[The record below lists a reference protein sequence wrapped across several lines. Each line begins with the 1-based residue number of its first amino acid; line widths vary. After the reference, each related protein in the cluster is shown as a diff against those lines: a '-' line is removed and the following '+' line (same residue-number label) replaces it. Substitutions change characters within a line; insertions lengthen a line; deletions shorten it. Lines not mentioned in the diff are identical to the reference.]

1 LIGKP
6 DHENFLLFAEEIMTD
21 VAKLSEATFQI
32 EVLESSL
39 PVLVDF
45 TAVWCGPCKM
55 LDPLVKQL
63 AQDWEGKVKVV
74 KLDVDDSPQLA
85 MDYQVMGVPT
95 LMLFKGGRPV
105 ERVTGY
111 QPKDRLEKKFS
122 PHLN

>member
-1 LIGKP
+1 
-6 DHENFLLFAEEIMTD
+6 MTD
-21 VAKLSEATFQI
+21 VAHLSEATFQI

-63 AQDWEGKVKVV
+63 AQEWEGKVKVV

>member
-1 LIGKP
+1 
-6 DHENFLLFAEEIMTD
+6 MTD
-21 VAKLSEATFQI
+21 IQKLSEATFQI

-55 LDPLVKQL
+55 LDPIVQQL
-63 AQDWEGKVKVV
+63 AQSWEGKIKVV
-74 KLDVDDSPQLA
+74 KLDVDDNPNLA
-85 MDYQVMGVPT
+85 MDYQIMGVPT
-95 LMLFKGGRPV
+95 LMLFKGGQPV

-111 QPKDRLEKKFS
+111 QPKDRLEKKFL

>member
-1 LIGKP
+1 
-6 DHENFLLFAEEIMTD
+6 MTD
-21 VAKLSEATFQI
+21 VAHLSEATFQL

-55 LDPLVKQL
+55 LDPLVHQL